1 MKHKIVPLISAGIMS
16 YFGIKKLIASEVSV
30 TEFTK
35 FGAKIGVDPY
45 AFMYFTGAVEMI
57 SVLLILG
64 SILKTSKKELLGLGG
79 HGMLMGTMIGAIS
92 TEFFIRDEV
101 KYPLVGLALILI
113 GVSAYYAFKHLTRI
127 KSKHL

>member
-101 KYPLVGLALILI
+101 KYPFSWISPNFNRRFSLLRL
-113 GVSAYYAFKHLTRI
+113 
-127 KSKHL
+127 